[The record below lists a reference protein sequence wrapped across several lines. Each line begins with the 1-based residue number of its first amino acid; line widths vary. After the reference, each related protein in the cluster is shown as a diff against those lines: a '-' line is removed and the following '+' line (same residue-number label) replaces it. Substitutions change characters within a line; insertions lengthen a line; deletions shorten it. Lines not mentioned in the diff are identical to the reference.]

1 MLMSDQWFYIRMWEK
16 QRREQQEM
24 EKNLTS
30 SIDES
35 LDKEDEK
42 KEEILSIEEI
52 KKKYEASQ
60 DSIEWIYIFN
70 KYYGEK
76 K

>member
-1 MLMSDQWFYIRMWEK
+1 MSDQWFYIRMWEK

-24 EKNLTS
+24 EKNLTN

-42 KEEILSIEEI
+42 KEEMPSIEEI
-52 KKKYEASQ
+52 KKKYESSQ
-60 DSIEWIYIFN
+60 DSTEWIYIFN

>member
-1 MLMSDQWFYIRMWEK
+1 MSDQWFYIRMWER

-30 SIDES
+30 KNDDS

-42 KEEILSIEEI
+42 KEEMPSIEEI
-52 KKKYEASQ
+52 KKKYETSQ
-60 DSIEWIYIFN
+60 DSTEWIYIFN
-70 KYYGEK
+70 EYYGEK